1 LEKSPYQPT
10 VSHAQLMRGSPN
22 TLSCHVCL
30 SRQGRSD
37 RSHFAPL
44 LTDLTGKQ
52 RCSPRSG
59 DCADHQG
66 KTESRSPTSSAS
78 GATGSSASPDLR
90 PRPQPRPREKI
101 STSPDLR
108 PRPQPRPQEK
118 ISASPDPRPQPQP
131 RPREESQPRPSP
143 ASASGE
149 VSASP
154 DLGLGPTTLQGIHH
168 YPTPS

>member
-1 LEKSPYQPT
+1 MSAPSARLKPSLGRLCRATTLAKSPYQPT
-10 VSHAQLMRGSPN
+10 VSRAHLMQGSPD
-22 TLSCHVCL
+22 TLSLHTCL

-37 RSHFAPL
+37 HSHFTPL

-52 RCSPRSG
+52 RCSPRS
-59 DCADHQG
+59 DYCANHQD

-90 PRPQPRPREKI
+90 PRPRPQPRKKI
-101 STSPDLR
+101 SASLDPRPR
-108 PRPQPRPQEK
+108 PRPQ
-118 ISASPDPRPQPQP
+118 
-131 RPREESQPRPSP
+131 EESQPRPSP

-154 DLGLGPTTLQGIHH
+154 DLGLRPTALQGIHH